1 VTLALNPAGFVAGIA
16 VGLGVLVTVLVMTA
30 GIAIFRRVAGA

>member
-1 VTLALNPAGFVAGIA
+1 VSLELDPAGFVAGIG

-30 GIAIFRRVAGA
+30 GITIFRRVAGA